1 MLTLGAKISPVEGGQ
16 EGACSNSRVYFSH
29 LDLWGYKCPGLP
41 GVKQDTF
48 FEEMPRHALPRI
60 LSKTQPLFSLIP
72 FFVAREPTRA
82 KTPTSKVVTG
92 ECSGQER
99 AKSHTWHMP
108 VPSVASALPGKLPS
122 IL

>member
-1 MLTLGAKISPVEGGQ
+1 MLTLGAKLSPVEGGQ
-16 EGACSNSRVYFSH
+16 EGAHSNSRVHFSH
-29 LDLWGYKCPGLP
+29 LDLWGYKCPSLP

-48 FEEMPRHALPRI
+48 FEEIPQNALPRI

-99 AKSHTWHMP
+99 VKSHPGHMP
-108 VPSVASALPGKLPS
+108 VPSIASTLPRNHPS
-122 IL
+122 MF